1 MQIGAA
7 DAAGADFYQRR
18 FVRNFGPRHSAND
31 RLRAGTIVGA
41 HANLFHERILRPF
54 GLLIA
59 VAWAEASYVNEAKMP
74 ISFAA
79 GKPGRGH

>member
-1 MQIGAA
+1 MNVSSG
-7 DAAGADFYQRR
+7 
-18 FVRNFGPRHSAND
+18 
-31 RLRAGTIVGA
+31 
-41 HANLFHERILRPF
+41 PF

-59 VAWAEASYVNEAKMP
+59 VAWAETNYVSEAKMP